1 MSAETGGILS
11 SPLVGGI
18 VLAVCGLVWL
28 IGALCGWRWML
39 EGSRNRFGIAWVA
52 ETFGRGI
59 ARIVAGVV
67 GLVVMVVGIVLIIRL
82 V

>member
-1 MSAETGGILS
+1 MSTEAGNALS
-11 SPLVGGI
+11 APLVGGV

-59 ARIVAGVV
+59 ARIVSGLV
-67 GLVVMVVGIVLIIRL
+67 GLAVMIVGIALIVRA

>member
-1 MSAETGGILS
+1 MSTEAGNALS
-11 SPLVGGI
+11 APLVGGV

-59 ARIVAGVV
+59 ARIVVGMV
-67 GLVVMVVGIVLIIRL
+67 GLAIMIVGIALIIRS

>member
-1 MSAETGGILS
+1 MSAEAGNALS
-11 SPLVGGI
+11 APLVGGI

-28 IGALCGWRWML
+28 IGALYGWRWML
-39 EGSRNRFGIAWVA
+39 EGFRNRFGIAWVA

-59 ARIVAGVV
+59 ARIVSGLV
-67 GLVVMVVGIVLIIRL
+67 GLAVMIVGIVLIVRA

>member
-1 MSAETGGILS
+1 MSAEAGNALS
-11 SPLVGGI
+11 APLVGGV

-52 ETFGRGI
+52 DTFGRGI
-59 ARIVAGVV
+59 ARIVSGVV
-67 GLVVMVVGIVLIIRL
+67 GLAVMIIGIALILQVV
-82 V
+82 

>member
-11 SPLVGGI
+11 APLVGGI

-67 GLVVMVVGIVLIIRL
+67 GLAVMIIGIVLIIQA